1 MNINLVTVGKLKEKY
16 WLQAVAEYEKRLGAY
31 AKVRIVEVADEA
43 TPDQASDA
51 QEEAIKAKEA
61 ARILA
66 QIRERDFVI
75 ALAID
80 GQAYTSEAWAT
91 QMERIVGQGFS
102 TLVFVIGGSLGLHRS
117 VLERANLK
125 LSFSQFTFQHQLMR
139 VILLEQI
146 YRGFRI
152 WRGEP
157 YHK

>member
-1 MNINLVTVGKLKEKY
+1 MNITLVTVGKLKEKY

-66 QIRERDFVI
+66 QIKERDFVI

-80 GQAYTSEAWAT
+80 GQAYTSEAWAA
-91 QMERIVGQGFS
+91 QMERIVGQGYS

-125 LSFSQFTFQHQLMR
+125 LSFSQFTFPHQLMR
-139 VILLEQI
+139 VILVEQI

-152 WRGEP
+152 WRGEK